1 MSFAEICGEPSPQA
15 LAAAQPL
22 TAKALK
28 AAAPAVTTV
37 VTSTAAATG
46 TVVKIFTP
54 FGNVEPDNKAAAGG
68 ANAGGTGLDL
78 IWIVLAGVIVIPAAA
93 LLVLGLLRRRK

>member
-22 TAKALK
+22 TAEALE

-54 FGNVEPDNKAAAGG
+54 FGNVEPENKAAAGG
-68 ANAGGTGLDL
+68 GNAAGTGLDL
-78 IWIVLAGVIVIPAAA
+78 IWLVLVGVIVVPAAA
-93 LLVLGLLRRRK
+93 LVVMGLLRRHR